1 MSNEGK
7 KVKAHYRGTLDD
19 GTQFE
24 LDACGLHIKVVE
36 IAEHRIEQTLVCRLG
51 ETQPAKQTED

>member
-1 MSNEGK
+1 MFGSYGL
-7 KVKAHYRGTLDD
+7 VPDD